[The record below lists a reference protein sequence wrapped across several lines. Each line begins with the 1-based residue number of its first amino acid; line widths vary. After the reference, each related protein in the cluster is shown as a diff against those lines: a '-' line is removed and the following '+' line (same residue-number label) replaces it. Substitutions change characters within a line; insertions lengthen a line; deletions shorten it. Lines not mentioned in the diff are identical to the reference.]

1 MTDAQRLEALEDA
14 YYSGQR
20 SVQLDG
26 QRIEYQDMD
35 EMWKAICRLKA
46 EMSPAARPPIV
57 SMRPTM
63 YNRGRR

>member
-35 EMWKAICRLKA
+35 AMWQAICRLKA
-46 EMSPAARPPIV
+46 KMAATAHPIV